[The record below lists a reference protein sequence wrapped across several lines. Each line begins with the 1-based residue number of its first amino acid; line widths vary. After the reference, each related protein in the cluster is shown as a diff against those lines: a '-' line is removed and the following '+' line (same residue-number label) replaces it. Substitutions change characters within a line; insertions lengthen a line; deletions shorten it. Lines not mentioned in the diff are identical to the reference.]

1 MKVELLGTRIDCC
14 QASLPAHARLTFM
27 TASIRRAKREDAAA
41 IARVQVVTWRTT
53 YAGLVPESYL
63 AAMNPEELARMWNL
77 LIEAGK
83 DFFHVVEDES
93 GVFGFISG
101 GPIREPVGDY
111 DAELHTIYLLH
122 EHQRSGTGL
131 LLVETLVR
139 DLLGAGFRSMVVW
152 VLAQN
157 PAVHFYKRL
166 GAIEISR
173 RTVEIGGALL
183 DDRVLG
189 WPDLSLSF

>member
-1 MKVELLGTRIDCC
+1 
-14 QASLPAHARLTFM
+14 M
-27 TASIRRAKREDAAA
+27 TANIRRASREDAAA
-41 IARVQVVTWRTT
+41 IARVQVTSWRGT

-63 AAMNPEELARMWNL
+63 AAMNPDELARMWDV

-83 DFFHVVEDES
+83 DFFHVAEDES

-101 GPIREPVGDY
+101 GPIREAVDDY
-111 DAELHTIYLLH
+111 DAELHTIYLLARH
-122 EHQRSGTGL
+122 HRSGTGRR
-131 LLVETLVR
+131 LVEILVH
-139 DLLGAGFRSMVVW
+139 DLRAAGFRSMVVW

-157 PAVHFYKRL
+157 PAVHFYQRL

-173 RTVEIGGALL
+173 RNVEIGGATL

>member
-1 MKVELLGTRIDCC
+1 
-14 QASLPAHARLTFM
+14 M
-27 TASIRRAKREDAAA
+27 TANIRRASRQDAAA
-41 IARVQVVTWRTT
+41 IAYVQVASWRST
-53 YAGLVPESYL
+53 YAGIVPDTYL
-63 AAMNPEELARMWNL
+63 AAMDPEALARMWDL

-83 DFFHVVEDES
+83 DFFFVAEDES

-101 GPIREPVGDY
+101 GPIRESVDAY
-111 DAELHTIYLLH
+111 DAELHTVYLLRDRQGH
-122 EHQRSGTGL
+122 GTGR

-139 DLLGAGFRSMVVW
+139 EMRAAEFRSMIVW

-166 GAIEISR
+166 GAIEISAR
-173 RTVEIGGALL
+173 NVNIGGVLL
-183 DDRVLG
+183 DDLVLG